1 MLYSHPGHPSLKSE
15 HIFRQGTFGW
25 SRSYRGSS
33 FKNHREMNISLGK
46 ELLIEA
52 DHIEDLVLR
61 TIERF
66 LKKEQEFGSC
76 Y

>member
-1 MLYSHPGHPSLKSE
+1 
-15 HIFRQGTFGW
+15 
-25 SRSYRGSS
+25 
-33 FKNHREMNISLGK
+33 MNISLGK

-66 LKKEQEFGSC
+66 LKKEQGFGSC